1 MAVVE
6 HSPVSHFRRIS
17 SATPSFVLKFLHG
30 FISIEFH
37 EYGHHSIA
45 HETLYNFAFESVA
58 IGRSVG
64 AQIGDKVPGARAI
77 WRDFGVQTEFP
88 AERFVSSNPTQKTS
102 DRARQALS
110 NDVFIHS
117 IRLN

>member
-30 FISIEFH
+30 FISIEFNEH
-37 EYGHHSIA
+37 GHHSIA
-45 HETLYNFAFESVA
+45 HETIYNFSFEFIS

-77 WRDFGVQTEFP
+77 LRDFCVQTEFP
-88 AERFVSSNPTQKTS
+88 AERSVTSDPTQKMS
-102 DRARQALS
+102 DRAL
-110 NDVFIHS
+110 
-117 IRLN
+117 